1 MIDSLKKK
9 LRNGSERSIKAKK
22 NIVFML
28 FTKGGS
34 ILIGLLLV
42 PLTLDYVNSETYGV
56 WMTISSVVAWIHFFD
71 IGIGNGLKNRL
82 AECLAHGD
90 LVLGRKYVSTTYAF
104 LSMIFIPLM
113 VILLIAIPFVD
124 WLSFL
129 NLKQT
134 SVDGLV
140 VTIEITTAYFC
151 INFILNTINTIL
163 IADQRP
169 ADSAFRIFLQQLFS
183 LIVIFLL
190 TRFTTGNLVNLCMA
204 LCAIPL
210 AILVFFN
217 ITLFKR
223 RYHNLAPSWS
233 FVDFKVMPDLMKLG
247 VQFFI
252 IQIAVVVQYQMFN
265 FLILRYFGAVDVT
278 AYNISNKYFNI
289 LFMVWG
295 ILTTP
300 LWVAVTDSIAKKDFV
315 WLARTMHKYAKLLIL
330 FFTIGVMMLA
340 LSKNVFELWIGD
352 KVKISFSL
360 CMWIL
365 LYNLNLI
372 VSNLATSFINGA
384 GILKVQSVMSCIT
397 PFVFLGLSVG
407 LIKAGMGIEA
417 IFISA
422 IIANVNGIVIAPI
435 QTYMFIK
442 KHSVS
447 STRN

>member
-1 MIDSLKKK
+1 
-9 LRNGSERSIKAKK
+9 
-22 NIVFML
+22 ML

-42 PLTLDYVNSETYGV
+42 PLTLGYVDSETYGI

-90 LVLGRKYVSTTYAF
+90 YVLGRKYVSTTYAF
-104 LSMIFIPLM
+104 LSMIFLPLM
-113 VILLIAIPFVD
+113 VLLLVVIPFVN
-124 WLSFL
+124 WHAFL
-129 NLKQT
+129 NLKQS

-183 LIVIFLL
+183 LIVIFFL
-190 TRFTTGNLVNLCMA
+190 THLTTGNLVNLCIA

-217 ITLFKR
+217 ISLFRKR
-223 RYHNLAPSWS
+223 YRNLAPKWS
-233 FVDFKVMPDLMKLG
+233 YVDFKVMPDLMKLG
-247 VQFFI
+247 FQFFI
-252 IQIAVVVQYQMFN
+252 IQIAVVIQYQMFN

-295 ILTTP
+295 ILTAP

-315 WLARTMHKYAKLLIL
+315 WLARTMGKYAKLLIL
-330 FFTIGVMMLA
+330 FFVIGVIMLA
-340 LSKNVFELWIGD
+340 LSKNVFDLWIGD

-360 CMWIL
+360 CVWIL

-372 VSNLATSFINGA
+372 ISNLSTSFINGA
-384 GILKVQSVMSCIT
+384 GILKIQSIMSCIT
-397 PFVFLGLSVG
+397 PFVFLGLSIG
-407 LIKAGMGIEA
+407 LIKVGMGIEA
-417 IFISA
+417 VFISA

-435 QTYMFIK
+435 QTYRFIK
-442 KHSVS
+442 THTVS
-447 STRN
+447 SARNNYV